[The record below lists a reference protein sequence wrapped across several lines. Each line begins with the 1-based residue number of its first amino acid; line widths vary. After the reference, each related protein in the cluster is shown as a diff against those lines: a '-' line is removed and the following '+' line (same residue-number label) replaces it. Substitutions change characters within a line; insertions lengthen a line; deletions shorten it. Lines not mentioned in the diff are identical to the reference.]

1 KGTTAK
7 DSSNNNNN
15 ATLLGSAGWT
25 TGVTGTV
32 DDFALSLPGI
42 PGSYADIPTDV
53 VDTTKSFTVAAW
65 VKLNSLPG
73 YQTFVSEDGVNVGGN
88 AQSAFF
94 LQKRADTQQFS
105 FTVPYDFFTLPQS
118 GFTPVVGTWYHLA
131 GVYDANAQSATL
143 YVNGILADMIF
154 NVVSHQA
161 TGHTGIG
168 HGEFL
173 GNYVDWNNDTIDDVH
188 IFQSALN
195 DPDYF

>member
-1 KGTTAK
+1 LAFFTASSTLRAQTPNPVLDLKFDEGTGRTAA
-7 DSSNNNNN
+7 DSSDNNNN

-25 TGVTGTV
+25 ARIVGP
-32 DDFALSLPGI
+32 FALSEPGI

-65 VKLNSLPG
+65 VKLTTLPG

-94 LQKRADTQQFS
+94 LQKRDDTQQFS

-131 GVYDANAQSATL
+131 GVYDANAQSASL
-143 YVNGILADMIF
+143 YVNGVLADMIF
-154 NVVSHQA
+154 NVVPHQA

-173 GNYVDWNNDTIDDVH
+173 GN
-188 IFQSALN
+188 
-195 DPDYF
+195 